1 MKYIC
6 LLRESRKHLILVNQ
20 QLQHTPYPKLI
31 AQPYKT
37 SSASI
42 SMNAIVKSYFWSAR
56 FIKNCDCLPRSI
68 ALFQH
73 LTAAG
78 FEVEHKFGVNK
89 QGAKF
94 VAHAWVEYQ
103 HQPLNEPA
111 SLKDDFKVLKKS

>member
-6 LLRESRKHLILVNQ
+6 LLRETRKHLILVNQ
-20 QLQHTPYPKLI
+20 QLQSISYPKLI

-37 SSASI
+37 SSTSI
-42 SMNAIVKSYFWSAR
+42 SMNVIVKSYFLSAR

-89 QGAKF
+89 QGAKLA
-94 VAHAWVEYQ
+94 AHAWVEYQ

-111 SLKDDFKVLKKS
+111 SLKDNFKVLTKS